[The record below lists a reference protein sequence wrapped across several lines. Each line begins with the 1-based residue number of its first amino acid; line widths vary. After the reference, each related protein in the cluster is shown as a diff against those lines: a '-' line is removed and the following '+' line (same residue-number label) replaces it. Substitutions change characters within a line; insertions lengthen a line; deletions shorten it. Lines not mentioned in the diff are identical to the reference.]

1 MSLKDVA
8 QLVVGLG
15 SGIEKN
21 KVTKDEMKNEGR
33 FGTNPE
39 WTNKIYWIYGFIVNQ
54 YHRNKCKYINMD
66 LYIAPRIQI
75 MIQISSDL
83 QMSMKK

>member
-1 MSLKDVA
+1 MLWVVRIFLYKPFENCLIHILRLILASQTAMSLKDVA

-39 WTNKIYWIYGFIVNQ
+39 WTNKIY
-54 YHRNKCKYINMD
+54 
-66 LYIAPRIQI
+66 
-75 MIQISSDL
+75 
-83 QMSMKK
+83 

>member
-1 MSLKDVA
+1 MGISFEYFSQKPFQNCLIYILRLILASQTAMSLKDVA

-39 WTNKIYWIYGFIVNQ
+39 WTNKIY
-54 YHRNKCKYINMD
+54 
-66 LYIAPRIQI
+66 
-75 MIQISSDL
+75 
-83 QMSMKK
+83 

>member
-1 MSLKDVA
+1 MGIDVRTFLYKPFQNGLIYILRLILASQTAMSLKDVA

-39 WTNKIYWIYGFIVNQ
+39 WTNKIY
-54 YHRNKCKYINMD
+54 
-66 LYIAPRIQI
+66 
-75 MIQISSDL
+75 
-83 QMSMKK
+83 

>member
-21 KVTKDEMKNEGR
+21 KVTKDGIKNEAR

-39 WTNKIYWIYGFIVNQ
+39 LTNKIY
-54 YHRNKCKYINMD
+54 
-66 LYIAPRIQI
+66 
-75 MIQISSDL
+75 
-83 QMSMKK
+83 

>member
-1 MSLKDVA
+1 MLILASQTAMSLKDVA

-39 WTNKIYWIYGFIVNQ
+39 WTNKIY
-54 YHRNKCKYINMD
+54 
-66 LYIAPRIQI
+66 
-75 MIQISSDL
+75 
-83 QMSMKK
+83 

>member
-1 MSLKDVA
+1 MYYHTSKKNLRYFRSYQYVLYFSYKPFHNCWIFILRLILASQTAMSLKDVA

-39 WTNKIYWIYGFIVNQ
+39 WTNKIY
-54 YHRNKCKYINMD
+54 
-66 LYIAPRIQI
+66 
-75 MIQISSDL
+75 
-83 QMSMKK
+83 